1 MEPIRP
7 IGPRQPELPAVERVW
22 QPGERE
28 RRREEEQRKRKQ
40 QRKPH
45 PLEEPPEDD
54 GRPHID
60 VSV

>member
-7 IGPRQPELPAVERVW
+7 IGPKPPDIPAVERVW
-22 QPGERE
+22 PEGERE
-28 RRREEEQRKRKQ
+28 RQRREDGQKRQKRQ
-40 QRKPH
+40 PPRR
-45 PLEEPPEDD
+45 EEPPEDD